1 MTRGESLVRLPIPGA
16 GTVSPARAGAGI
28 VLALL
33 VLFGADGYADAL
45 IVTFATD
52 IIVLSLVVVTGYA
65 GQVSL
70 TQLALAG
77 FGAWVAGRLV
87 SSAEVPFALAL
98 IVAVLATVP
107 LGLLVALPAL
117 RTRGRH
123 LAVPTLGPPRLVTA
137 LSFRNRPPPPPP

>member
-45 IVTFATD
+45 IVPFATA

-70 TQLALAG
+70 SQLALAG
-77 FGAWVAGRLV
+77 FGAWLAGRLV
-87 SSAEVPFALAL
+87 SYAEVPFALSL
-98 IVAVLATVP
+98 IVSVLATVP
-107 LGLLVALPAL
+107 PCLLAALAAL
-117 RTRGRH
+117 RAPGVN
-123 LAVPTLGPPRLVTA
+123 LAVAPPGSA
-137 LSFRNRPPPPPP
+137 LQGGAVRFT